1 MPALAR
7 DEIHLWLTDER
18 PIRDP
23 ALLDAYHALLSA
35 DERTQQQRFHFE
47 RDRHR
52 YLITRALTRSV
63 LSRYAP
69 VAPADW
75 RFRKLDHGR
84 PQIINPEAAGLTFNL
99 THTMG
104 LIALGI
110 TRDGELGIDT
120 ENIIERAAPLE
131 VAPRYF
137 SARETDDLRALA
149 PEAQSERFFHYW
161 TLKES
166 YIKARSLGLSLPLD
180 QFSFSFGDEHPLAID
195 FDPRLADKP
204 EKWQFWLL
212 RPTHEHLL
220 AICASKPPAP
230 RLHHLQVRQI
240 VPLVPTHD
248 ESISVEILCQSS
260 TSP

>member
-1 MPALAR
+1 MQAISR
-7 DEIHLWLTDER
+7 GEIHLWLTDER
-18 PIRDP
+18 TLHDP

-52 YLITRALTRSV
+52 YLITRALTRNV

-180 QFSFSFGDEHPLAID
+180 QFSFSFDDKHRLDIS
-195 FDPRLADKP
+195 FDPRLIDTA
-204 EKWQFWLL
+204 ESWHFWLL

-220 AICASKPPAP
+220 AICASRLPAS

-240 VPLVPTHD
+240 VPLAQTHD
-248 ESISVEILCQSS
+248 KPIAVEILYQSS
-260 TSP
+260 LSS